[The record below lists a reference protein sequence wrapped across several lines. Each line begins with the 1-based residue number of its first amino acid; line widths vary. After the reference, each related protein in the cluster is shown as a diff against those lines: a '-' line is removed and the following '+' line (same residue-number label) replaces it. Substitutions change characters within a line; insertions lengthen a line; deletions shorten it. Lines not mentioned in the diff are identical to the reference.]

1 MSTRFP
7 SMRLWRAALASA
19 AVLTAGPA
27 AAGNISSEYTKLVA
41 ERDCSVVSAAG
52 EEGGD
57 WANLVCNGY
66 RGFPVMIAYSDLRES
81 LHYGFPPAGD
91 LAPRWESFGGFNS
104 TGDTIEWRI
113 ETDDDGPLPFATIH
127 RWTISRGDGDGEVQV
142 LVVEKVALPGGEG
155 CVVGYVVATG
165 NGSANEQAR
174 EVADGFA
181 RDFACFV
188 DPPEIRKGSV
198 ELPQTY
204 VAQQ

>member
-1 MSTRFP
+1 MTLRFWQ
-7 SMRLWRAALASA
+7 MACVSA
-19 AVLTAGPA
+19 AVLAADPA
-27 AAGNISSEYTKLVA
+27 AAGDISSEYTKLVT
-41 ERDCSVVSAAG
+41 ERDCSVISSAG

-57 WANLVCNGY
+57 WANLACNGY

-81 LHYGFPPAGD
+81 VHYGFPPGGD
-91 LAPRWESFGGFNS
+91 LAPRWESFGSFNS

-113 ETDDDGPLPFATIH
+113 EAGDNGSLPFATIH
-127 RWTISRGDGDGEVQV
+127 RWTISGGDGDDEVQV
-142 LVVEKVALPGGEG
+142 LVVEKVAIPGGEG

-174 EVADGFA
+174 QVADGFA

-188 DPPEIRKGSV
+188 DPPEIRQGSV
-198 ELPQTY
+198 DLPQTY